1 MPLHYEGKKKL
12 LVLFGSPNGQGCTR
26 KLLDSFLVRFRE
38 NNSWEI
44 TEINAYEE
52 NVHPC
57 TGCKSCAKKEGCVFD
72 DFDRIDKELRASD
85 LLVVASP
92 VYNCSFPSPLKAVL
106 DRTQRYFEARFSLGI
121 RPPIKKHREAVLL
134 LTMGSQEDFAVEVT
148 TYQLSRAF
156 TVMNT
161 ELAGCAVWDATDL
174 GEQKKGE
181 AQQKAQGIALE
192 ILSRM

>member
-134 LTMGSQEDFAVEVT
+134 LTMGSHEDFAVEVT